1 MTRALITEGEHE
13 YIAGKHGDDRRYE
26 AISRVRRR
34 IREELPSDVRL
45 LGKHHP
51 ALLNELRETVNGE
64 TEDCHCIENWM
75 ESNGGVIHRS
85 NTPWHVA
92 RLIGD
97 IEGVS
102 LSNDGRPLS
111 GDDSITIETLP
122 DEAITSGDVLW
133 INTPDRPREHR
144 FTKVI
149 DMTSADG
156 DEGIDVTEENLET
169 PYHFLRGVATE
180 ESLNELR
187 GGEQEGEEL
196 TFEAKDAAM
205 NNIEEVEKML
215 KPINTGDEV
224 KEMERR
230 LNHAVKQFQEST

>member
-51 ALLNELRETVNGE
+51 ALLDELRETVNGE

-75 ESNGGVIHRS
+75 ESNGGVVHRS
-85 NTPWHVA
+85 NTPWQVA
-92 RLIGD
+92 RFVGD

-102 LSNDGRPLS
+102 LSNDGRPLA

-122 DEAITSGDVLW
+122 DEAITSDDVLW

-144 FTKVI
+144 FTKVTE
-149 DMTSADG
+149 MTSADG

-169 PYHFLRGVATE
+169 PYRFLRGVATE
-180 ESLNELR
+180 EGLNDLKDGDHES
-187 GGEQEGEEL
+187 EEL
-196 TFEAKDAAM
+196 TFEAKDALV
-205 NNIEEVEKML
+205 EEVKQVRKTL
-215 KPINTGDEV
+215 KDVNSGDEIR
-224 KEMERR
+224 EMKRR
-230 LNHAVKQFQEST
+230 LTHIEKQL